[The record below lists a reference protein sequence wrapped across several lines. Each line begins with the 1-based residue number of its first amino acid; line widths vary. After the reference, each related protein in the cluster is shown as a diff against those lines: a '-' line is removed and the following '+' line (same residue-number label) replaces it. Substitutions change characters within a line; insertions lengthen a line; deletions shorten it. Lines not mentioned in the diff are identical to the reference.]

1 MPLKLTSF
9 IDSFSYSVIQL
20 FSYSVIQSFS
30 YSFMHRSGFVNIIG
44 NPNVGKSTLMNA
56 LTGERLS
63 VVTSKAQT
71 TRHRIMGIVSGDE
84 YQIVF
89 SDTPGIIKPKYKMQA
104 GMMDFVRSAFTDAD
118 VMVYVTDVVET
129 ADKNSAYIE
138 KISGLDIPVLVV
150 INKIDLTT
158 PEKLDLL
165 SDVWRNFLPA
175 AIIIPVSAKEKF
187 NIETLS
193 NAIRN
198 SLPEGPAYYPK
209 DEMTDKPERF
219 FVSEILR
226 GKIFEN
232 YEKEIPY
239 CSEVVVESFKDEPSI
254 LRIQTLIFVERDTQK
269 AILIG
274 KKGAAMKKTA
284 TEARKEMEHFFGKKI
299 FLETFVKVRKDWRN
313 DENYLKNLGY
323 LNN

>member
-1 MPLKLTSF
+1 
-9 IDSFSYSVIQL
+9 
-20 FSYSVIQSFS
+20 
-30 YSFMHRSGFVNIIG
+30 MHRSGFVNIIG

-56 LTGERLS
+56 LAGERLS
-63 VVTSKAQT
+63 VVTAKAQT
-71 TRHRIMGIVSGDE
+71 TRHRIMGIVSDDD
-84 YQIVF
+84 YQIIY
-89 SDTPGIIKPKYKMQA
+89 SDTPGIIKPKYKMHV
-104 GMMDFVRSAFTDAD
+104 GMMDFVHTAFTDAD

-129 ADKNSAYIE
+129 VGKNSGYIE

-158 PEKLDLL
+158 PDDLDLL
-165 SDVWRNFLPA
+165 SDVWRKLLPA
-175 AIIIPVSAKEKF
+175 AKIIPTSAREKF
-187 NIETLS
+187 NIDTL
-193 NAIRN
+193 NMAIR
-198 SLPEGPAYYPK
+198 SVLPEGPAYYPK
-209 DEMTDKPERF
+209 DEMTDKTERF

-239 CSEVVVESFKDEPSI
+239 CTEVVVESFKEDKTI
-254 LRIQTLIFVERDTQK
+254 IRIQTLIYVERDTQK

-274 KKGAAMKKTA
+274 KKGSALKRTA
-284 TEARKEMEHFFGKKI
+284 TEARKDMERFFGKKI
-299 FLETFVKVRKDWRN
+299 YLETFVKVRKDWRN

>member
-1 MPLKLTSF
+1 
-9 IDSFSYSVIQL
+9 
-20 FSYSVIQSFS
+20 
-30 YSFMHRSGFVNIIG
+30 MHRSGFVNIIG

-63 VVTSKAQT
+63 VVTDKAQT
-71 TRHRIMGIVSGDE
+71 TRHRIMGIISGDD

-89 SDTPGIIKPKYKMQA
+89 SDTPGIIKPKYRMQE
-104 GMMDFVRSAFTDAD
+104 GMMEFVKTAFTDAD
-118 VMVYVTDVVET
+118 VIVYVTDVVET
-129 ADKNSAYIE
+129 PDKNASYIE
-138 KISGLDIPVLVV
+138 KISGLTIPVLVV

-158 PEKLDLL
+158 SDELDRL
-165 SDVWRNFLPA
+165 SDLWKNLLPA
-175 AIIIPVSAKEKF
+175 AIIIPTSAKEKF
-187 NIETLS
+187 NVDMVGK
-193 NAIRN
+193 AIR
-198 SLPEGPAYYPK
+198 SVLPEGPAYYPK

-219 FVSEILR
+219 FASEILR

-239 CSEVVVESFKDEPSI
+239 CTEVIVETFKEERAI
-254 LRIQTLIFVERDTQK
+254 IRIQTLIFVERETQK

-274 KKGAAMKKTA
+274 KQGVALKKTA
-284 TEARKEMEHFFGKKI
+284 TEARKDMERFFGKKI

-323 LNN
+323 LNH

>member
-1 MPLKLTSF
+1 
-9 IDSFSYSVIQL
+9 
-20 FSYSVIQSFS
+20 
-30 YSFMHRSGFVNIIG
+30 MHRSGFVNIIG

-63 VVTSKAQT
+63 VVTAKAQT
-71 TRHRIMGIVSGDE
+71 TRHRIMGIISGED

-89 SDTPGIIKPKYKMQA
+89 SDTPGIIKPKYRMQQ
-104 GMMDFVRSAFTDAD
+104 GMMDFVHTAFTDAD
-118 VMVYVTDVVET
+118 MMVYVTDVIET
-129 ADKNSAYIE
+129 IDKNAEYID
-138 KISGLDIPVLVV
+138 KISRMDIPVLVI

-158 PEKLDLL
+158 PEKLDVL
-165 SDVWRNFLPA
+165 SDVWKNLLPA
-175 AIIIPVSAKEKF
+175 AKVIPVSAKEKF
-187 NIETLS
+187 NIDTVGM
-193 NAIRN
+193 AIR
-198 SLPEGPAYYPK
+198 SALPEGPAYYPK

-239 CSEVVVESFKDEPSI
+239 CTEVVVESFKEAKDI
-254 LRIQTLIFVERDTQK
+254 IRIQTLIFVERDTQK

-274 KKGAAMKKTA
+274 KKGTALKKAA
-284 TEARKEMEHFFGKKI
+284 TEARKEMERFFGKKI

-323 LNN
+323 LNKNN

>member
-1 MPLKLTSF
+1 M
-9 IDSFSYSVIQL
+9 Y
-20 FSYSVIQSFS
+20 
-30 YSFMHRSGFVNIIG
+30 RSGFVNIIG

-63 VVTSKAQT
+63 VVTAKAQT
-71 TRHRIMGIVSGDE
+71 TRHRIMGIVSGDD

-89 SDTPGIIKPKYKMQA
+89 SDTPGIIKPKYRMQE
-104 GMMDFVRSAFTDAD
+104 GMMEFVNIAFTDAD

-129 ADKNSAYIE
+129 PDKNAGYIE
-138 KISGLDIPVLVV
+138 KISGLTIPVLVV

-158 PEKLDLL
+158 PDKLDRL
-165 SDVWRNFLPA
+165 SDLWKSLLPA
-175 AIIIPVSAKEKF
+175 AIIIPTSAKEKF
-187 NIETLS
+187 NVDTVGK
-193 NAIRN
+193 AIR
-198 SLPEGPAYYPK
+198 SVLPEGPAYYPK

-219 FVSEILR
+219 FASEILR

-239 CSEVVVESFKDEPSI
+239 CTEVIVETFKEEKAI
-254 LRIQTLIFVERDTQK
+254 IRIQTLIYVERETQK

-274 KKGAAMKKTA
+274 KQGAAMKKTA

-299 FLETFVKVRKDWRN
+299 FLETFVKVKKEWRN

-323 LNN
+323 LNK

>member
-1 MPLKLTSF
+1 
-9 IDSFSYSVIQL
+9 
-20 FSYSVIQSFS
+20 
-30 YSFMHRSGFVNIIG
+30 MHRSGFVNIIG

-63 VVTSKAQT
+63 VVTAKAQT
-71 TRHRIMGIVSGDE
+71 TRHRIMGIVSGED

-89 SDTPGIIKPKYKMQA
+89 SDTPGIIKPKYRMQE
-104 GMMDFVRSAFTDAD
+104 GMMDFVNSAFTDAD
-118 VMVYVTDVVET
+118 VIVYVTDVVET
-129 ADKNSAYIE
+129 PDKNMEYIE
-138 KISGLDIPVLVV
+138 KISGMNIPALVV

-158 PEKLDLL
+158 PDKLDQL
-165 SDVWRNFLPA
+165 SDQWKDWLPA
-175 AIIIPVSAKEKF
+175 ATVIPVSAKEKF
-187 NIETLS
+187 NVDTVS
-193 NAIRN
+193 RAIRN
-198 SLPEGPAYYPK
+198 ALPEGQAYYPK

-239 CSEVVVESFKDEPSI
+239 CTEVVVESFKEDANLI
-254 LRIQTLIFVERDTQK
+254 RIQTLIYVERDTQK

-274 KKGAAMKKTA
+274 KKGAALKKTA

-323 LNN
+323 INN

>member
-1 MPLKLTSF
+1 
-9 IDSFSYSVIQL
+9 
-20 FSYSVIQSFS
+20 
-30 YSFMHRSGFVNIIG
+30 MHHSGFVNIIG

-63 VVTSKAQT
+63 VVTAKAQT
-71 TRHRIMGIVSGDE
+71 TRHRIMGIVSGED

-89 SDTPGIIKPKYKMQA
+89 SDTPGIIKPKYRMQE
-104 GMMDFVRSAFTDAD
+104 GMMDFVQTAFTDAD

-129 ADKNSAYIE
+129 PDKNAEYIE
-138 KISGLDIPVLVV
+138 KISNLSIPVLLV

-158 PEKLDLL
+158 PDKLDRL
-165 SDVWRNFLPA
+165 SDLWKDLLPSA
-175 AIIIPVSAKEKF
+175 KVIPTSAKERF
-187 NIETLS
+187 NINTVS
-193 NAIRN
+193 MAIR
-198 SLPEGPAYYPK
+198 SALPEGPAYYPK

-239 CSEVVVESFKDEPSI
+239 CTEVVVESFKEDNAI
-254 LRIQTLIFVERDTQK
+254 IRIQTLIFVERDTQK

-274 KKGAAMKKTA
+274 KKGAALKKTA
-284 TEARKEMEHFFGKKI
+284 TEARKEMERFFGKKI

>member
-1 MPLKLTSF
+1 
-9 IDSFSYSVIQL
+9 
-20 FSYSVIQSFS
+20 
-30 YSFMHRSGFVNIIG
+30 MHHSGFVNIIG

-63 VVTSKAQT
+63 VVTAKAQT
-71 TRHRIMGIVSGDE
+71 TRHRIMGIVSGED

-89 SDTPGIIKPKYKMQA
+89 SDTPGIIKPKYRMQE
-104 GMMDFVRSAFTDAD
+104 GMMDFVQTAFTDAD

-129 ADKNSAYIE
+129 PDKNAEYIE
-138 KISGLDIPVLVV
+138 NISNLSIPVLLV

-158 PEKLDLL
+158 PDKLDRL
-165 SDVWRNFLPA
+165 SDLWKDLLPSA
-175 AIIIPVSAKEKF
+175 KVIPTSAKERF
-187 NIETLS
+187 NINTVS
-193 NAIRN
+193 MAIR
-198 SLPEGPAYYPK
+198 SALPEGPAYYPK
-209 DEMTDKPERF
+209 DAMTDKPERF

-239 CSEVVVESFKDEPSI
+239 CTEVVVESFKEDNAI
-254 LRIQTLIFVERDTQK
+254 IRIQTLIFVERDTQK

-274 KKGAAMKKTA
+274 KKGAALKKTA
-284 TEARKEMEHFFGKKI
+284 TEARKEMERFFGKKI

>member
-1 MPLKLTSF
+1 M
-9 IDSFSYSVIQL
+9 I
-20 FSYSVIQSFS
+20 
-30 YSFMHRSGFVNIIG
+30 HRSGFVNIIG

-63 VVTSKAQT
+63 VVTAKSQT
-71 TRHRIMGIVSGDE
+71 TRHRIMGIVSGED

-89 SDTPGIIKPKYKMQA
+89 SDTPGIIKPKYKMQV
-104 GMMDFVRSAFTDAD
+104 GMMDFVHTAFTDAD

-129 ADKNSAYIE
+129 ADKNSGYID
-138 KISGLDIPVLVV
+138 KISGLAIPVLVV

-165 SDVWRNFLPA
+165 SDVWKKLLPA
-175 AIIIPVSAKEKF
+175 AKVIPVSAKEKF
-187 NIETLS
+187 NVETVGA
-193 NAIRN
+193 AIR
-198 SLPEGPAYYPK
+198 SALPEGPAYYPK

-239 CSEVVVESFKDEPSI
+239 CTEVVVESFKDDETL

-274 KKGAAMKKTA
+274 KKGAALKKTA
-284 TEARKEMEHFFGKKI
+284 TEARKEMERFFGKKI
-299 FLETFVKVRKDWRN
+299 FLETYIKVRKDWRN

>member
-1 MPLKLTSF
+1 
-9 IDSFSYSVIQL
+9 
-20 FSYSVIQSFS
+20 
-30 YSFMHRSGFVNIIG
+30 MHRSGFVNIIG

-71 TRHRIMGIVSGDE
+71 TRHRIMGIVSGDD
-84 YQIVF
+84 YQIVY
-89 SDTPGIIKPKYKMQA
+89 SDTPGIIKPKYKMQS
-104 GMMDFVRSAFTDAD
+104 GMMDFVRTAFTDAD

-129 ADKNSAYIE
+129 AGKNTEYVD

-150 INKIDLTT
+150 INKVDLTT

-165 SDVWRNFLPA
+165 SDVWKSLLPA
-175 AIIIPVSAKEKF
+175 AKVIPISAKEKF
-187 NIETLS
+187 NVETVDM
-193 NAIRN
+193 AIRAA
-198 SLPEGPAYYPK
+198 LPEGPAYYPK

-239 CSEVVVESFKDEPSI
+239 CTEVVVESFKEDAAL

-274 KKGAAMKKTA
+274 KKGAALKKTA
-284 TEARKEMEHFFGKKI
+284 TEARKEMERFFGKRI
-299 FLETFVKVRKDWRN
+299 FLETYVKVRKDWRN
-313 DENYLKNLGY
+313 DEIYLKNLGY
-323 LNN
+323 ID